1 MMKNKMK
8 IIGLVC
14 IIFLI
19 IVSTII
25 ILTVYKN
32 KKENNNES
40 LLIGSWKSDWRPVSD
55 LNIYVFEEDGTGKNL
70 IISKDDVDNIKDI
83 NYLESIAESVINFT
97 YNDYGDYFDK
107 IYTYEGEKY
116 VIRVDYK
123 VENNIL
129 KVEINQAGWTDR
141 EYNKI

>member
-70 IISKDDVDNIKDI
+70 IISKEDVDNIKDI

-97 YNDYGDYFDK
+97 YTDYGDYFDK

-116 VIRVDYK
+116 VFRVDYK

>member
-1 MMKNKMK
+1 M
-8 IIGLVC
+8 
-14 IIFLI
+14 
-19 IVSTII
+19 
-25 ILTVYKN
+25 
-32 KKENNNES
+32 
-40 LLIGSWKSDWRPVSD
+40 
-55 LNIYVFEEDGTGKNL
+55 NIYVFKEDGTGKNL
-70 IISKDDVDNIKDI
+70 IISKEQIENIKDVE
-83 NYLESIAESVINFT
+83 YLESIAEVVMNFT
-97 YNDYGDYFDK
+97 YIDYGDYFDK